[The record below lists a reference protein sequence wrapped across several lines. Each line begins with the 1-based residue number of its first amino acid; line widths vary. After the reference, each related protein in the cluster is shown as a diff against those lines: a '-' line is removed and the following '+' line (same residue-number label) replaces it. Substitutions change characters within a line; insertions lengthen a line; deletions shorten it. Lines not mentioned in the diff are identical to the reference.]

1 MPVSNNSCKFEH
13 QKIFE
18 NYTSSETKIM
28 CNEYSNVKFTH
39 LGPISIFEPNQIGK
53 YFNINSDGFRG
64 KPLKFENN
72 DYKIFIL
79 GGSTIGGYVTS
90 SDELT
95 IPALLEKKLQNYGLN
110 INVVNAGIG
119 GSTAMDERYYLENYI
134 LKYQPDMIIMY
145 DGWNEVQYKYRTN
158 FTYEEF
164 VNFSPNYNYHGENPS
179 SISGPLIKFY
189 TFLTDIDY
197 KTAVGVLNYIN
208 NFRISWIDF
217 FQDPV
222 DKENFYKQ
230 SESIIESSL
239 EDSWSNVCSLG
250 EKKNFKT
257 INILQPISG
266 TSDRMIPHDEEKF
279 VSEKKDDVILMNR
292 LNLNYTN
299 LQPCNNVY
307 DFRNAFSGL
316 DNVNIFFDVGHMS
329 DFGNDIIAEKIYEK
343 ILPVILDDMNN
354 KNNES

>member
-1 MPVSNNSCKFEH
+1 M
-13 QKIFE
+13 
-18 NYTSSETKIM
+18 
-28 CNEYSNVKFTH
+28 
-39 LGPISIFEPNQIGK
+39 
-53 YFNINSDGFRG
+53 
-64 KPLKFENN
+64 
-72 DYKIFIL
+72 
-79 GGSTIGGYVTS
+79 
-90 SDELT
+90 T